1 MAIDK
6 KDIKKMFPNLYREL
20 EASENKVSIDA
31 VRKDVLTAEEEASGE
46 SCECEECAEG
56 DEASDLHVETPDKL
70 RHFTPQAVDF
80 LRRCDTTAQAE
91 EIIAYLEKKGEI
103 SAEYASKLR
112 GQLKKDGVRSFG
124 PKKEEYYYFKE
135 GGLC

>member
-20 EASENKVSIDA
+20 ETGDNKVSIDA
-31 VRKDVLTAEEEASGE
+31 LRKDVLTAEEEVSGE
-46 SCECEECAEG
+46 PCDAEESIEA
-56 DEASDLHVETPDKL
+56 EASDQHMETPDKL
-70 RHFTPQAVDF
+70 RHFNPEAVDF
-80 LRRCDTTAQAE
+80 LRRCDTAAQAE

-103 SAEYASKLR
+103 TKAYASKLR
-112 GQLKKDGVRSFG
+112 HQLKTSGVRSFG
-124 PKKEEYYYFKE
+124 PKKEEYHYFKE